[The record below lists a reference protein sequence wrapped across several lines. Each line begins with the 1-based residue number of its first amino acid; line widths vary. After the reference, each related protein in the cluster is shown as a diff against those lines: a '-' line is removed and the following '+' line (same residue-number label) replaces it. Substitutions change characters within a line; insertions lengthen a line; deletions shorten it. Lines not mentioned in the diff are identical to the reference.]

1 MDEEVSLDSTEE
13 AESLVDW
20 ACKVSL
26 IDLQREMFLKINA
39 LNREWEQ
46 KSISLKEGSSLQP
59 LRQGSIFK

>member
-59 LRQGSIFK
+59 LRQGSILK